1 MPDLDPS
8 QYTVM
13 LIDDDPAVRRFLV
26 RVLAGTEY
34 QVVDFG
40 SPKEALEHL
49 RHEAVDII
57 LCDYKMPE
65 MSGTEVLSQARLIQP
80 DNVRMILT
88 GHADV
93 DMAMEAINEGGVLRL
108 MTKPV
113 RPDELI
119 MALRGAVEHLALQRE
134 TEMLASTVDSSS
146 GKSRSI
152 LHTIPGLKRL
162 LK

>member
-8 QYTVM
+8 QFTVM

-26 RVLAGTEY
+26 RVLTGSGYE
-34 QVVDFG
+34 VVDFG
-40 SPKEALEHL
+40 SPHEALEHL
-49 RHEAVDII
+49 KQEAVDII

-65 MSGTEVLSQARLIQP
+65 MSGTDVLAKARLIQP

-93 DMAMEAINEGGVLRL
+93 DMAVEAINEGGVFRL

-113 RPDELI
+113 RPDELEI
-119 MALRGAVEHLALQRE
+119 AMRGAMEHIALTRE
-134 TEMLASTVDSSS
+134 TEMLASTVESSS
-146 GKSRSI
+146 KSGGLLRS
-152 LHTIPGLKRL
+152 IPGLKNL